1 MILLLKL
8 VNGEEIQLTTEEKS
22 IVVGRSSK
30 CHVVIPHEGMSR
42 QHLKLDHENGEVFIT
57 DLGSTNGVLINGE
70 RIPAH
75 EKIKYATY
83 LSLSFGA
90 VAAMTVDMEDKTSP
104 VFIPKSEPLSNF
116 SANTDARTAQMK
128 DVSHLEIALNKNG
141 AKKASK
147 PLPLKKKESSRAGP
161 IGLNIIALLILL
173 GTAYWYL
180 SQDESTENL
189 ETTQEVQYQ

>member
-8 VNGEEIQLTTEEKS
+8 VNGEEIKHTTEEQS

-30 CHVVIPHEGMSR
+30 CQVVVPHGGMSR

-57 DLGSTNGVLINGE
+57 DLGSTNGVFINGE

-90 VAAMTVDMEDKTSP
+90 VTAMTVDLEDKTSP
-104 VFIPKSEPLSNF
+104 GFIPKSEALSSF
-116 SANTDARTAQMK
+116 SAINDDRTVKIK
-128 DVSHLEIALNKNG
+128 DVSNLEVALHKND

-147 PLPLKKKESSRAGP
+147 PLLLKKKESSRAGP
-161 IGLNIIALLILL
+161 IGLNVIALLILL

-180 SQDESTENL
+180 SKDESTENL
-189 ETTQEVQYQ
+189 QTTQEVEYQ